1 MEKTKLGLSVKICNA
16 LVFLLFLFG
25 GYTVGL
31 LALGYVLLFEKDQS
45 LRVSAVTA
53 LLAAVAY
60 SLIQMLISLLPN
72 VVEIFVSMLNIFQVY
87 VNANFLHNIYNFL
100 SNILSLLKTVVF
112 VILAFL
118 AILDKPVQ
126 LTSVKKLLD

>member
-1 MEKTKLGLSVKICNA
+1 MEKTKLGLSVKICNV

-31 LALGYVLLFEKDQS
+31 LAFGYVLLCEKDQS

-53 LLAAVAY
+53 LLNAVAY
-60 SLIQMLISLLPN
+60 SLLQMLISLLPN
-72 VVEIFVSMLNIFQVY
+72 VVEIFVSMLNIFQIY
-87 VNANFLHNIYNFL
+87 VNVNFLHNIYNFL

-118 AILDKPVQ
+118 AVLDKPVQ

>member
-1 MEKTKLGLSVKICNA
+1 MEKTKLGLSVKICNV

-31 LALGYVLLFEKDQS
+31 LAVGYVLLCEKDQS

-60 SLIQMLISLLPN
+60 SLIQMLIGLLPD
-72 VVEIFVSMLNIFQVY
+72 VVEIFVNLLNIFRVY
-87 VNANFLHNIYNFL
+87 VNVSFLHNITNFL
-100 SNILSLLKTVVF
+100 YSILSLMKTVVYI
-112 VILAFL
+112 ILAFMAVL
-118 AILDKPVQ
+118 GKPVQ
-126 LTSVKKLLD
+126 LSAIKKLLN

>member
-1 MEKTKLGLSVKICNA
+1 MEKTKLGLSVKTCNV

-31 LALGYVLLFEKDQS
+31 LAVGYVLLCEKDQS

-53 LLAAVAY
+53 LLSAVAY
-60 SLIQMLISLLPN
+60 SLIHMLVGLLPD
-72 VVEIFVSMLNIFQVY
+72 VVNIFVSLLSIFQVY
-87 VNANFLHNIYNFL
+87 VNVNFIHNISNFLY
-100 SNILSLLKTVVF
+100 NILSLLKTVVF

-118 AILDKPVQ
+118 TVLDKPVQ
-126 LTSVKKLLD
+126 LASVKKLLD

>member
-1 MEKTKLGLSVKICNA
+1 MEKTKLGLSVKICNV

-31 LALGYVLLFEKDQS
+31 LAFGYVMLCEKDQS

-60 SLIQMLISLLPN
+60 SLLHMLIGLLPDVEN
-72 VVEIFVSMLNIFQVY
+72 VFVSMLNIFQVH
-87 VNANFLHNIYNFL
+87 ANVLLLNRIATFLYGV
-100 SNILSLLKTVVF
+100 LSLLKTVVF

-126 LTSVKKLLD
+126 LASVKKLLD

>member
-1 MEKTKLGLSVKICNA
+1 MEKTKLGLPVKICNV

-31 LALGYVLLFEKDQS
+31 LAFGYVLLCEKDQS

-53 LLAAVAY
+53 LLVAVAY
-60 SLIQMLISLLPN
+60 SLLHMLVGLLPD
-72 VVEIFVSMLNIFQVY
+72 VESIFVSMLNIFQVH
-87 VNANFLHNIYNFL
+87 VNALLLNRIATFLY
-100 SNILSLLKTVVF
+100 SILSLLKTVVF